1 MSDEKKLTAY
11 DRIFVESIIE
21 ELNEMM
27 LERYRDDDT
36 VPILGVCSKDDLPG
50 DLAIWVHVFK
60 TEDVKDKLGQ
70 G

>member
-60 TEDVKDKLGQ
+60 TEEVKDKLGQ